1 MSVTPKEIATVMG
14 GSRVLKKRVQT
25 HGDLRKVVI
34 KGVPKKALDKVVSR
48 IAVRDSRNGRLIATK
63 TSGLKWKIVPR
74 PTYQKAGTTLNL
86 QASETVERIARL
98 VAMATSAFED
108 DDEAARFMNEPHPEL
123 GGESPFEVA
132 LTEPGGRLVEEVIE
146 RGLHGLPA

>member
-1 MSVTPKEIATVMG
+1 MSVSAKEIATVMG
-14 GSRVLKKRVQT
+14 GSRVLKKRVNT
-25 HGDLRKVVI
+25 HGDLRTVVM

-48 IAVRDSRNGRLIATK
+48 IAVRDKRNGRVMETRTA
-63 TSGLKWKIVPR
+63 GLKWKIVPR
-74 PTYQKAGTTLNL
+74 PTYQKPGNTLNL

-98 VAMATSAFED
+98 VAMANTAFES
-108 DDEAARFMNEPHPEL
+108 DEATARFMSEPHPEL

-132 LTEPGGRLVEEVIE
+132 LTEPGGRQVEEVIE